1 MGVLSRVRWLS
12 AVRSNRDIVGM
23 EQIERMLLR
32 SRHVAWGMTV
42 LTLVVLGFAITL
54 TTRQVRDRIQAQ
66 IMGRDAAVLHA
77 VLLTQLEESGDPALA
92 MDASDPMRQLTAVL
106 VTSRLM
112 GVLGARL
119 LDAQGN
125 FFESFPPI
133 VREIDL
139 SAEEL
144 EAVRGLRPEARLL
157 KGVELGELFYPPEGW
172 EAELG
177 ERTPVLVV
185 NVPLHTGLDRELLGV
200 AQFLIEGHTLAAELA
215 RLDRHLTYQAGT
227 TFLVAGAILIA
238 ALGWAFGR
246 VRKAQDSIR
255 KRTADLQH
263 ANEELART
271 ARTAAV
277 GAVTAHLI
285 HGLKSPLAGLQSF
298 VATWGRREEESS
310 AAEWETALV
319 TTRRMQSMISQVM
332 KVLQEEQSDG
342 SYEITFLELAEM
354 VVRRVEGMAAE
365 RGVGVTFEVTTEGN
379 LSNRVSNLVMMIVL
393 NLLENAVQATPPGGV
408 VRLRVRQRDTGV
420 EFEVEDEGCGVPEA
434 VRRDLFA
441 PRRST
446 REGGSGIGLAI
457 SKQLANHLEAGLE
470 LRSSSTRGSIF
481 ALMLPIA
488 AVSMFSARAAGNEVR

>member
-1 MGVLSRVRWLS
+1 MDECGGNWMI
-12 AVRSNRDIVGM
+12 DM
-23 EQIERMLLR
+23 EQIEGMLSR
-32 SRHVAWGMTV
+32 SRRVAWGITL
-42 LTLVVLGFAITL
+42 LTLVVLGLAITL

-77 VLLTQLEESGDPALA
+77 VLLTQLEDNGDPGLA
-92 MDASDPMRQLTAVL
+92 MDAGNPMRQLTAVL

-119 LDAQGN
+119 FDARGI
-125 FFESFPPI
+125 FFESFPPV

-144 EAVRGLRPEARLL
+144 EAVRGLRSEARLL
-157 KGVELGELFYPPEGW
+157 KGVELGELFYPLEDGG
-172 EAELG
+172 EELG
-177 ERTPVLVV
+177 ERAPVLVV
-185 NVPLHTGLDRELLGV
+185 NVPLHTGTDRELLGV

-215 RLDRHLTYQAGT
+215 RLDRHLIYQAST
-227 TFLVAGAILIA
+227 IFLAAGAILVA
-238 ALGWAFGR
+238 ALGWAFAR
-246 VRKAQDSIR
+246 VRKAQDSIS
-255 KRTADLQH
+255 KRTADLQR

-298 VATWGRREEESS
+298 VATLGRREEESK

-332 KVLQEEQSDG
+332 KVLQEEQSEG
-342 SYEITFLELAEM
+342 SYQITFRELAEM

-365 RGVGVTFEVTTEGN
+365 RGVRVFFEVTAEGV
-379 LSNRVSNLVMMIVL
+379 LSNRVANLVMMIAL
-393 NLLENAVQATPPGGV
+393 NLLENAVQVTPSGRV
-408 VRLRVRQRDTGV
+408 VQLRVRQRETGV

-434 VRRDLFA
+434 IRRDVFA
-441 PRRST
+441 PRRSA

-470 LRSSSTRGSIF
+470 LRSSSPRGSVF
-481 ALMLPIA
+481 ALFLPIA
-488 AVSMFSARAAGNEVR
+488 AAPVFSASAVGNEVR